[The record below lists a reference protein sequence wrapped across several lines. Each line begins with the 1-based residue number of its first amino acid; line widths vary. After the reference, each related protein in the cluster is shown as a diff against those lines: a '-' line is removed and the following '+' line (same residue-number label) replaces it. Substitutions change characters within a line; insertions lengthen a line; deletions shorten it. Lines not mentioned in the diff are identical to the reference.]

1 MKIFVLSTF
10 LLALAVTA
18 FAQEAA
24 LTGTISDQTG
34 AVLPGVTVTAVNE
47 QTGNT
52 FPTVTDGRGAYRI
65 PARVG
70 QYTITA
76 ELQGFNNVVRSGV
89 SLLVGQTATV
99 NMQMSPSAL
108 QETVTVTGEAPL
120 IETQSSQVAG
130 NIDPRQMQDLPIQG
144 RDWTSLAL
152 LAPGNRTTQMGDT
165 PVQDRA
171 DVREYQLNV
180 DGAQVTQ
187 QMGRASC
194 RERV

>member
-1 MKIFVLSTF
+1 MKTFAFLAF
-10 LLALAVTA
+10 LLAFAGIA

-52 FPTVTDGRGAYRI
+52 FPTVTDGRGIYRI

-76 ELQGFNNVVRSGV
+76 ELQGFNKVTRAGV
-89 SLLVGQTATV
+89 SLLVGQTATI

-120 IETQSSQVAG
+120 IETQSSEIAG

-171 DVREYQLNV
+171 DVREYQLNM
-180 DGAQVTQ
+180 DGQQVTQ
-187 QMGRASC
+187 QMGIGG
-194 RERV
+194 